1 MLKSFKSFKSF
12 KGNSNL
18 LFQILCKSTAILL
31 YRYEENIKN
40 LLNRFCALFTML
52 LPLIVYPCY
61 TFGIPLPFAFS
72 LSPLAQHMLRGCYAD
87 VIPSLITSSPITNN
101 P

>member
-31 YRYEENIKN
+31 YRCEENIKK
-40 LLNRFCALFTML
+40 LLNRIFVASH
-52 LPLIVYPCY
+52 
-61 TFGIPLPFAFS
+61 S
-72 LSPLAQHMLRGCYAD
+72 LSINSESHSGTFTKKYFFYFLFIL
-87 VIPSLITSSPITNN
+87 
-101 P
+101 

>member
-31 YRYEENIKN
+31 YRYEENIKK
-40 LLNRFCALFTML
+40 LLNRNLRTIHYDTASKL
-52 LPLIVYPCY
+52 YP
-61 TFGIPLPFAFS
+61 FAIPLLSPSPFAYRAADVA
-72 LSPLAQHMLRGCYAD
+72 LMLRRCYNF
-87 VIPSLITSSPITNN
+87 PSNL
-101 P
+101 

>member
-31 YRYEENIKN
+31 YEYEEYVKK

-52 LPLIVYPCY
+52 LPI
-61 TFGIPLPFAFS
+61 
-72 LSPLAQHMLRGCYAD
+72 
-87 VIPSLITSSPITNN
+87 
-101 P
+101 